1 MEPIV
6 LLVTVTLVAYGVA
19 ILLLA
24 ITIRQDRAR
33 ARAAAAEP
41 LEPVTLPQADGPP
54 LRPEGRV
61 PEFLAKSRYPG
72 L

>member
-1 MEPIV
+1 MLVV
-6 LLVTVTLVAYGVA
+6 LSLAVFLVGVA
-19 ILLLA
+19 VLLLA
-24 ITIRQDRAR
+24 VSIRQDRAR

-41 LEPVTLPQADGPP
+41 LEPVTLPQADSPP